1 LRSLVYRDEQLNN
14 RFGIIYH
21 CDNLSEEELK
31 RTLTAWEQYVLK
43 LPHLSNLTSDPMLR
57 ILRMAIQGSIRRL
70 DFILRQA
77 AIQSLQN
84 GLMSIDVA
92 ILEEVV
98 QQY

>member
-1 LRSLVYRDEQLNN
+1 M
-14 RFGIIYH
+14 
-21 CDNLSEEELK
+21 
-31 RTLTAWEQYVLK
+31 LK

-70 DFILRQA
+70 DFIVRQA
-77 AIQSLQN
+77 AIQWLQN